1 LRVFDT
7 TFIIDLS
14 NADPG
19 ATKLASVVDGE
30 GSVAAVSAITVHEYL
45 LGIHIR
51 YFQEKELLTAK
62 LDAAEKELTA
72 FMILPFTQDVAMESA
87 RIQAALTKRGQI
99 IGINDIYIA
108 ATAMLHKA
116 TIVTRN
122 SSDFEHVQGL
132 PVEEY

>member
-1 LRVFDT
+1 MRVFDT